1 MEIKNNKK
9 INAFYDP
16 NEKYAELSQI
26 AFYYIGGL
34 LEHAKA
40 LCAITNPTLN
50 SYKRLVPGF
59 EAPTNVAWGK
69 MNRSVS
75 VRIPAHNKK
84 TPSTKRI
91 EYRPPDPT
99 SNIYLVETAILLAGL
114 DGIKKK
120 MQPPDPV
127 DLNTYK
133 LSEKEKRKYG
143 ISSLPTSLAE
153 SLNAFKSDNEFLKP
167 VLDSEFLEMYSKTL
181 EKQL

>member
-1 MEIKNNKK
+1 
-9 INAFYDP
+9 
-16 NEKYAELSQI
+16 
-26 AFYYIGGL
+26 
-34 LEHAKA
+34 
-40 LCAITNPTLN
+40 
-50 SYKRLVPGF
+50 
-59 EAPTNVAWGK
+59 

-75 VRIPAHNKK
+75 VRLPAHNKK